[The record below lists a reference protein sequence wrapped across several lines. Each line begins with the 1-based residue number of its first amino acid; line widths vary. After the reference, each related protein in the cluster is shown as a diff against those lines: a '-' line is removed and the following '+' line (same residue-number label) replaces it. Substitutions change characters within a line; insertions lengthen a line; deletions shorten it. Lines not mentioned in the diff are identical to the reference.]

1 MAFELG
7 GRADK
12 FGNRYE
18 RRYFVSL
25 MAKVLQGGLLSVQ
38 SEPTGDDESGTDII
52 VEYQGG
58 RKDFHQCKARNG
70 SNEHW
75 TMSALARHKVF
86 QHIKEHVKTEQNH
99 FVFVTA
105 LPFVALN
112 DLCLAARNSDS
123 CQRFVTNQLTTH
135 GRKNLFDQWRKNLG
149 LGETAADQEQ
159 AAFYLRQFEICTLSD
174 DSVEGDQWKYVL
186 GSMFTGNPDDV
197 YDVLLNLTENDNYGK
212 TLTAGILQQYLEQR
226 GYQRRLL
233 AADTNIPLQIE
244 RLNHRFKAHFRPI
257 GDHPFPIQEA
267 HMALRAILTGKNVL
281 LLGEAGIGKSGC
293 VQALLAELDKRH
305 IPYLALSVDQKVPQG
320 TPEYYGEALGFRASP
335 VLCLESQLASGQ
347 MGVLI
352 LDQLDSLRWATRSC
366 EEALDVCGEMLRQ
379 VQALSYSGDRAV
391 RVVLV
396 SRKFDY
402 ENDLA
407 LRRLCTLATPEQSDP
422 WEQIKLHAWDE
433 ERVEIFVG
441 KERYAR
447 MLPAMKRIL
456 RTLCYLY
463 IWQFLEDARKDNA
476 FTTPVDPVSYTHLTL
491 PTNSLV

>member
-1 MAFELG
+1 MTSKNKERTMAFELG

-233 AADTNIPLQIE
+233 ASDTNIPLQIE
-244 RLNHRFKAHFRPI
+244 RLNHRFKSHFHPI

-267 HMALRAILTGKNVL
+267 HTVLQTILAGKNVL
-281 LLGEAGIGKSGC
+281 LLGGAGIGKSGC
-293 VQALLAELDKRH
+293 VQALLDELDNEH

-379 VQALSYSGDRAV
+379 VQALSCSGDRVV

-407 LRRLCTLATPEQSDP
+407 LRRLCTLASAAARWHNIVFRQSRKFSDQQKHP
-422 WEQIKLHAWDE
+422 LLLQVYRL
-433 ERVEIFVG
+433 G
-441 KERYAR
+441 SAR
-447 MLPAMKRIL
+447 ADRGSRRKNHSVHSGA
-456 RTLCYLY
+456 
-463 IWQFLEDARKDNA
+463 LE
-476 FTTPVDPVSYTHLTL
+476 
-491 PTNSLV
+491 

>member
-75 TMSALARHKVF
+75 TTSALARHKVF

-123 CQRFVTNQLTTH
+123 CQRFVTDQLTTH
-135 GRKNLFDQWRKNLG
+135 DRKNLFDQWRKNLG

-159 AAFYLRQFEICTLSD
+159 SAFYLRQFEICTLSD

-212 TLTAGILQQYLEQR
+212 TLTAGIPAPASGLRYQYPT
-226 GYQRRLL
+226 
-233 AADTNIPLQIE
+233 AD
-244 RLNHRFKAHFRPI
+244 
-257 GDHPFPIQEA
+257 
-267 HMALRAILTGKNVL
+267 
-281 LLGEAGIGKSGC
+281 
-293 VQALLAELDKRH
+293 
-305 IPYLALSVDQKVPQG
+305 
-320 TPEYYGEALGFRASP
+320 RASESSVQVP
-335 VLCLESQLASGQ
+335 LPPHRRSSFPHTGSSHGVADHSGRQKCFAPWRCRHRQKWLCAS
-347 MGVLI
+347 I
-352 LDQLDSLRWATRSC
+352 
-366 EEALDVCGEMLRQ
+366 
-379 VQALSYSGDRAV
+379 
-391 RVVLV
+391 
-396 SRKFDY
+396 
-402 ENDLA
+402 
-407 LRRLCTLATPEQSDP
+407 
-422 WEQIKLHAWDE
+422 
-433 ERVEIFVG
+433 VG
-441 KERYAR
+441 
-447 MLPAMKRIL
+447 
-456 RTLCYLY
+456 
-463 IWQFLEDARKDNA
+463 
-476 FTTPVDPVSYTHLTL
+476 
-491 PTNSLV
+491 

>member
-123 CQRFVTNQLTTH
+123 CQRFVTDQLTTH
-135 GRKNLFDQWRKNLG
+135 DRKNLFDQWRKNLG

-281 LLGEAGIGKSGC
+281 LLGEAAVYKHCWRSWTRGIFHTLHFLLTKRFPRAHRNTTAKLWGSG
-293 VQALLAELDKRH
+293 
-305 IPYLALSVDQKVPQG
+305 
-320 TPEYYGEALGFRASP
+320 
-335 VLCLESQLASGQ
+335 
-347 MGVLI
+347 
-352 LDQLDSLRWATRSC
+352 
-366 EEALDVCGEMLRQ
+366 LRQ
-379 VQALSYSGDRAV
+379 CFA
-391 RVVLV
+391 
-396 SRKFDY
+396 
-402 ENDLA
+402 
-407 LRRLCTLATPEQSDP
+407 
-422 WEQIKLHAWDE
+422 
-433 ERVEIFVG
+433 
-441 KERYAR
+441 
-447 MLPAMKRIL
+447 
-456 RTLCYLY
+456 
-463 IWQFLEDARKDNA
+463 
-476 FTTPVDPVSYTHLTL
+476 
-491 PTNSLV
+491 